1 MNIVF
6 LTKYFP
12 PDSIGGGEISA
23 YYLAKSLSA
32 RGHHLTIIK
41 KGKENKKGFKREGLE
56 ILERKD
62 LFNKEVPNFEKRWAE
77 SRASVLAGQI
87 PKNTD
92 LIHAHDFHSALI
104 LSELKLSGSFQ
115 NSTVATIRDYWPVC
129 GYGKVRMDGKVC
141 PGCVAW
147 RDFRHCPKVVRGNLI
162 QKFVRAFRYHHN
174 IPYRQKALSAIDQ
187 IVYIS
192 KALKQ
197 EIANSKNSKVGRQG
211 YVLYNPIPLNWSDHK
226 VSSKSNGETLFFAG
240 LLDLHKGFDVLLR
253 ALKIVKEKE
262 VNFQLNVAGT
272 GQLFDQYQ
280 ELARELGVESQVDFL
295 GRIPY
300 RLMRD
305 LYRKSDIV
313 VAPSSWPEPFGR
325 TVIEGML
332 LACAVIATL
341 HGAPPEFIQD
351 NKNGILVK
359 PRDPEGLAEK
369 IILLLKNPGL
379 RKKLGTEARKY
390 VLNHFDPDKIAKQYE
405 YIYQLK

>member
-32 RGHHLTIIK
+32 RGHRLTILK

-62 LFNKEVPNFEKRWAE
+62 LFTKEVPNFEKRWAK
-77 SRASVLAGQI
+77 SRAPILASQI
-87 PKNTD
+87 PKGTD

-115 NSTVATIRDYWPVC
+115 KSTVATIRDYWPVC
-129 GYGKVRMDGKVC
+129 GYGKVRMDASVC
-141 PGCVAW
+141 PGCVTW

-174 IPYRQKALSAIDQ
+174 IPYRQRALSAIDQ

-197 EIANSKNSKVGRQG
+197 EIANSKNQTSGQRG
-211 YVLYNPIPLNWSDHK
+211 YVVYNPIPLDWHRGEIP
-226 VSSKSNGETLFFAG
+226 SKSDGKTLLFAG

-253 ALKIVKEKE
+253 ALKIVKESKVE
-262 VNFQLNVAGT
+262 FKLTVAGT
-272 GQLFDQYQ
+272 GQSFLQYKR
-280 ELARELGVESQVDFL
+280 LASKLGIKSRVNFL

-332 LACAVIATL
+332 LACAVIATD

-351 NKNGILVK
+351 NENGILVR
-359 PRDPEGLAEK
+359 PRDSEGLAEK

-379 RKKLGTEARKY
+379 RKRLGAEARKY

-405 YIYQLK
+405 TIYCN